1 MSTDNNLYPPKNAF
15 IRGNP
20 YPWLSG
26 GDKKNRDIFPQ
37 MVWYDFG
44 HGNAFVPARV
54 SFRGRPDY
62 DESLWWRQS
71 APSIWEFVGSNDDT
85 CAGSGNW
92 TVLCQDLSD
101 VVPQKVGETK
111 FCDVHS
117 NNPREYRCLG
127 INVIRVHYTYTSL
140 SNVRMWKNVIQVE
153 GVKNATQLE

>member
-54 SFRGRPDY
+54 SFRGRPDC
-62 DESLWWRQS
+62 ENINCRQNT
-71 APSIWEFVGSNDDT
+71 PSIWEFVGSNDNA

-92 TVLCQDLSD
+92 TVLCQDLTD
-101 VVPQKVGETK
+101 VVVQKQGETK

-117 NNPREYRCLG
+117 NNQREYRCLG
-127 INVIRVHYTYTSL
+127 INVIRVHWTVTSL

-153 GVKNATQLE
+153 GVKNATRFE